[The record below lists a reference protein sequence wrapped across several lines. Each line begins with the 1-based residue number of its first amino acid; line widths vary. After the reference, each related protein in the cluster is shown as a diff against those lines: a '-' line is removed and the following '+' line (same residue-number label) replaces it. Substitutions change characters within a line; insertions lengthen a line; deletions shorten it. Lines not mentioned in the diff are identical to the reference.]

1 MIAKTP
7 VLALGRAGSV
17 ARFRAFEPV
26 VLKRKTDAARIVADV
41 AGPRAVRFV
50 ARRDDFS
57 VQGPARTST
66 SLRQDQMSVSA
77 RFARHPSTCS
87 ERASRCSGL
96 FS

>member
-41 AGPRAVRFV
+41 AGPRAVRFA
-50 ARRDDFS
+50 ARR
-57 VQGPARTST
+57 
-66 SLRQDQMSVSA
+66 SA
-77 RFARHPSTCS
+77 
-87 ERASRCSGL
+87 
-96 FS
+96 